1 MALKGK
7 DDAAKIYNF
16 LMEKLNN
23 ENGVFGLMGNLQA
36 ESGLKS
42 NNLQNSFNQKLNIS
56 DEDYTLLVNNNGYP
70 NFVKDSAGYGL
81 AQWTYY
87 TRKQKLYDYLIKT
100 KKVSIDDLEGQLE
113 FLYIEMTTSYSTVWK
128 ALQNAKSI
136 KEASNVVLTQ
146 FEKPKNQSDSV
157 KKTRAGYGEKLQKQY
172 GKGTTTATSSG
183 TTKTALKFKNND
195 IVAFNGRW
203 HYTSA
208 NGDTG
213 SVCKSGV
220 AKVTHTSAVSKHA
233 YHLEALKGMGSTVF
247 GWVNADDVTMIKKIL
262 KVDLHLR
269 EGYGKSYKSLG
280 IMKANSNVL
289 ILEQDTIT
297 KWFKVYSFGLKK
309 VGYCSYDYFK

>member
-136 KEASNVVLTQ
+136 KEASNVVQ
-146 FEKPKNQSDSV
+146 IG
-157 KKTRAGYGEKLQKQY
+157 RAH
-172 GKGTTTATSSG
+172 
-183 TTKTALKFKNND
+183 
-195 IVAFNGRW
+195 V
-203 HYTSA
+203 
-208 NGDTG
+208 
-213 SVCKSGV
+213 
-220 AKVTHTSAVSKHA
+220 
-233 YHLEALKGMGSTVF
+233 
-247 GWVNADDVTMIKKIL
+247 
-262 KVDLHLR
+262 
-269 EGYGKSYKSLG
+269 
-280 IMKANSNVL
+280 
-289 ILEQDTIT
+289 
-297 KWFKVYSFGLKK
+297 
-309 VGYCSYDYFK
+309 